1 MQNDSQGMCQEC
13 WREAGRGWQADSGR
27 REEKV
32 KSSLVSNPRIIAIGT
47 ANPPLRMTQE
57 QSFHAAGYR
66 TERIRKLFL
75 NSDIDFRHFCL
86 EGDFS
91 RGESSDQLNQRYLR
105 GAMKTGCRAITNCLE
120 SSGLTVQDV
129 DFLVVCTCTGYV
141 CPDLGSRFIAHMGF
155 RDNVQRG
162 AMLGLGCAGALP
174 ALQRATD
181 FVRANPA
188 RVALMVAVEICS
200 GYCVDNTLETAV
212 GNAICADGAAAFLL
226 ARDSSTDRRH
236 PETVDFETFLD
247 PGQIEE
253 VGLRHQD
260 GKLRIILGAS
270 IHKIAGPLIEKALE
284 RLQHR
289 HGLSRSDIRFW
300 VLHPGGRK
308 VIDDLQRY
316 LDLTEAQMRFSR
328 HVLRNY
334 GNMSSPTVMFV
345 LDEVVR
351 KGDPQPGDMG
361 IMVGLGPG
369 MAAELA
375 LLRW

>member
-1 MQNDSQGMCQEC
+1 
-13 WREAGRGWQADSGR
+13 
-27 REEKV
+27 
-32 KSSLVSNPRIIAIGT
+32 
-47 ANPPLRMTQE
+47 
-57 QSFHAAGYR
+57 
-66 TERIRKLFL
+66 
-75 NSDIDFRHFCL
+75 
-86 EGDFS
+86 
-91 RGESSDQLNQRYLR
+91 
-105 GAMKTGCRAITNCLE
+105 
-120 SSGLTVQDV
+120 
-129 DFLVVCTCTGYV
+129 
-141 CPDLGSRFIAHMGF
+141 MGF

-174 ALQRATD
+174 TLQRATD

-200 GYCVDNTLETAV
+200 ACYYVDNTLETVV

-226 ARDSSTDRRH
+226 ARDSSPDRRY

-284 RLQHR
+284 RLLHR

-308 VIDDLQRY
+308 VIDGLQQY

-351 KGDPQPGDMG
+351 KGDPQPGDIG

>member
-1 MQNDSQGMCQEC
+1 
-13 WREAGRGWQADSGR
+13 
-27 REEKV
+27 
-32 KSSLVSNPRIIAIGT
+32 VSNPRIIAIGT
-47 ANPPLRMTQE
+47 ATPPIRLTQE
-57 QSFHAAGYR
+57 QTFNAAGYR
-66 TERIRKLFL
+66 TERIRRMFL
-75 NSDIDFRHFCL
+75 NSDIDFRHFYL

-120 SSGLTVQDV
+120 SGGLTLRDV
-129 DFLVVCTCTGYV
+129 DLLVVCTCTGYV

-155 RDNVQRG
+155 RDNVQRCS
-162 AMLGLGCAGALP
+162 MLGLGCAGAIP
-174 ALQRATD
+174 TLQRATD
-181 FVRANPA
+181 FVRANPTG
-188 RVALMVAVEICS
+188 VALMVAVEICS
-200 GYCVDNTLETAV
+200 ACYYVDNTLETVV

-226 ARDSSTDRRH
+226 ARDPSADYRH
-236 PETVDFETFLD
+236 PEAVDFETFLD

-270 IHKIAGPLIEKALE
+270 VHKIAGPMVEKALD
-284 RLQHR
+284 RLLHR
-289 HGLSRSDIRFW
+289 HGISRSGIHFW
-300 VLHPGGRK
+300 VVHPGGRR
-308 VIDDLQRY
+308 VIDDLQQY
-316 LDLTEAQMRFSR
+316 LGLTETQMRFSR

-351 KGDPQPGDMG
+351 KGDPHPGDLG